1 MKLSRQLG
9 LISLAVIVIAAI
21 VYGFLPQARLVDVA
35 SVSMGPMQVEVV
47 EEGKTRVID
56 RFVISAP
63 VTGYIRR
70 FELEVGDV
78 IEQGKA
84 LVDLDPLFPQVL
96 DVRSRAEAKAREAA
110 TQAALMAAKQN
121 ASMARANKEL
131 AQEEYKRI
139 INLRKN
145 QLVSQDEE
153 DKAAASAR
161 VTKAAQRSAEFAVEV
176 ARHELEA
183 ARTVL
188 AYSAAKDTGE
198 PDEHVDIT
206 SPINGSILKVY
217 RESEG
222 VVEAGQP
229 LIEVGNA
236 KALEVEVDVLSEDAV
251 QIKTGT
257 RVLFE
262 RWGDAKPLE
271 GRVRKVEPVGFTK
284 ISALGVE
291 EQRVLII
298 ADIISSPKLWE
309 RLGDGYRVEAHFI
322 LWEEEDVLQ
331 VPASALFRYQG
342 AWAVFVLENGRAYR
356 RAIKIGQ
363 RNGLVAQVLDGLTA
377 EEKVIKYPDDTIN
390 DGIRVKVRVY
400 D

>member
-9 LISLAVIVIAAI
+9 LIGLAVIVIATI

-63 VTGYIRR
+63 VAGYIRR
-70 FELEVGDV
+70 FEFEVGDA
-78 IEQGKA
+78 IEQGKT
-84 LVDLDPLFPQVL
+84 LVDLDPLRPQVL
-96 DVRSRAEAKAREAA
+96 DARSRAEAKARAA
-110 TQAALMAAKQN
+110 AAQAALMAAKQN
-121 ASMARANKEL
+121 ASMTKATKEL

-153 DKAAASAR
+153 DKAAASAH

-176 ARHELEA
+176 ARHKLEA

-222 VVEAGQP
+222 VVGAGQP

-298 ADIISSPKLWE
+298 ADIISGPKLWE

-331 VPASALFRYQG
+331 VPSSALFPFKD
-342 AWAVFVLENGRAYR
+342 AWAVFVMENGRVYR
-356 RAIKIGQ
+356 RTIKIGQ
-363 RNGLVAQVLDGLTA
+363 QNGLAAQVLDGLTA

-390 DGIRVKVRVY
+390 DGIRVKVRAY